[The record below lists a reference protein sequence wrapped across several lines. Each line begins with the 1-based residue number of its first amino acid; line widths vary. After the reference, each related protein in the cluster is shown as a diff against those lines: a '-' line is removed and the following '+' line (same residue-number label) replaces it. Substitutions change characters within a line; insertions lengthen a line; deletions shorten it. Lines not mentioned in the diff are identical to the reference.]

1 MNQQTKYWNV
11 DNIVDGL
18 EDYPQVHEAAD
29 MLRQNELIAFPTETV
44 YGLGG
49 NGLVDDTVEKIY
61 TAKGRPSDNPLI
73 LHIAD
78 RAQLDELVAEVTPMA
93 EALME
98 AFWPGPLT
106 IVFQKKP
113 GVALRASAGLD
124 TIAIRMPDH
133 PLALA
138 LIQCAGLPIAAPSA
152 NLSGRPSPTTAQHV
166 LEDLDGRIA
175 GVLDGGPTGIGVEST
190 VVDSTGDVPLILRP
204 GGVTAEQIAEI
215 TGEVAIDPGLLSEGI
230 APKSPGMKY
239 RHYAPKGEMWLVRGD
254 SPEEIAARICGFA
267 EEAAAEGK
275 KVGILATEESL
286 PSYKGGYTVVPCGT
300 RSDQISVARRLYDVL
315 RQFDQAC
322 VDTIFAE
329 TFPESGVGA
338 AIMNRLAKAAGGR
351 YL

>member
-1 MNQQTKYWNV
+1 MNQQTMYWNV
-11 DNIVDGL
+11 DKIVDGL
-18 EDYPQVHEAAD
+18 ESYPHVDEAAAL
-29 MLRQNELIAFPTETV
+29 LRRNELVAFPTETV

-78 RAQLDELVAEVTPMA
+78 RAQLDELVTEVTPMA
-93 EALME
+93 EALMA

-106 IVFQKKP
+106 IVFRKKP

-124 TIAIRMPDH
+124 TIAVRMPDH

-138 LIQCAGLPIAAPSA
+138 LIRSARLPIAAPSA

-215 TGEVAIDPGLLSEGI
+215 TGEVAVDPGMLGEGT
-230 APKSPGMKY
+230 APRSPGMKY
-239 RHYAPKGEMWLVRGD
+239 RHYAPKGDMWLVRGD
-254 SPEEIAARICGFA
+254 SMEEMTARIRACA
-267 EEAAAEGK
+267 EDAAAEGK
-275 KVGILATEESL
+275 QVGILTTEEMRG
-286 PSYKGGYTVVPCGT
+286 SYPEEYTVIPCGE
-300 RSDQISVARRLYDVL
+300 RRDPISVARHLYDVL
-315 RQFDQAC
+315 RQFDQAG